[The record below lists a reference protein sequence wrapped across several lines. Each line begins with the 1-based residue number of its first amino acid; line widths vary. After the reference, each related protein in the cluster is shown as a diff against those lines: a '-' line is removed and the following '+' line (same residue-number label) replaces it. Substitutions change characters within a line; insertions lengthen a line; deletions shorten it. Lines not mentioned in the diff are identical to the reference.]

1 MKAGVQG
8 FTLIEL
14 LVVVAIGAILAS
26 LVVLGLG
33 RWSSPD
39 DPERQLARMAALLE
53 LQCEQALFQSRP
65 RGLRVTPAG
74 FDFWQATSSGWIE
87 LPAAGINRPRAWSGA
102 VEPELFLEGR
112 RQGLEDEIDLPQI
125 QCQPL
130 GEVTPFELELES
142 GEQRARLTVSG
153 GGRQQLRTG

>member
-1 MKAGVQG
+1 MKAGIRG

-14 LVVVAIGAILAS
+14 LVVVTIGAVLAS

-65 RGLRVTPAG
+65 RGIRVTPSG
-74 FDFWQATSSGWIE
+74 FDFWQAGSAGWVELSSS
-87 LPAAGINRPRAWSGA
+87 GINRQRAWHGE
-102 VEPELFLEGR
+102 VEPRLFVEGR
-112 RQGLEDEIDLPQI
+112 RRALEDAIDLPQI
-125 QCQPL
+125 LCQPL
-130 GEVTPFELELES
+130 GEVTPFELELRS
-142 GEQRARLTVSG
+142 GQERARLTVSG
-153 GGRQQLRTG
+153 RGQQQLRTG

>member
-14 LVVVAIGAILAS
+14 LVVVTIGAVLAG

-39 DPERQLARMAALLE
+39 DPQRQLARMAALLE

-65 RGLRVTPAG
+65 RGIRVTPAG
-74 FDFWQATSSGWIE
+74 FDFWQAGSAGWVE
-87 LPAAGINRPRAWSGA
+87 LPSSGINRARAWRGDI
-102 VEPELFLEGR
+102 EPGLVVEGR
-112 RQGLEDEIDLPQI
+112 HQRLEDEIDLPQI
-125 QCQPL
+125 RCQPL
-130 GEVTPFELELES
+130 GEVTPFELELGA

-153 GGRQQLRTG
+153 TGQQRLRTG